1 MHILCACC
9 TVYTYVH
16 VYYVYMYSRIVIV
29 SDNDDTGHVFLALN
43 VDCQDGFQSCDNLC
57 FPVSWWCDS
66 EVDCAD
72 GSDENNCMPSKTT
85 EEEEGK
91 LEKHV
96 HARSS
101 EEKGEEGEREEE
113 SGESNGEEGNRRGGE
128 GDVAGKGEDTNG
140 VDQTN
145 FPDNEY

>member
-16 VYYVYMYSRIVIV
+16 VYYVYMYSCIVIG
-29 SDNDDTGHVFLALN
+29 SDNDDTGRVFLALN

-85 EEEEGK
+85 EEEEK
-91 LEKHV
+91 LEK
-96 HARSS
+96 RSS
-101 EEKGEEGEREEE
+101 EEKGAEGERGEE